1 MTTAM
6 KTVSVLLAM
15 MNRAD
20 PDCAIIPTGQSAPAR
35 ADTGMVPADHR
46 TSLFESPSR

>member
-15 MNRAD
+15 MDRAD
-20 PDCAIIPTGQSAPAR
+20 PDCEIIPTGRPAPAR
-35 ADTGMVPADHR
+35 ADTGMAPAAHR